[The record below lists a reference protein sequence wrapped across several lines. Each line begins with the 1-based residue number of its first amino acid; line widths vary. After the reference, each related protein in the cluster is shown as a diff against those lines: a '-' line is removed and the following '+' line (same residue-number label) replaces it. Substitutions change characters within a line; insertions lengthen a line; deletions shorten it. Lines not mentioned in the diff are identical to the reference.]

1 MRIGIEAQRLLR
13 PNKHGMDIV
22 ALELIRALQ
31 RIDQLNEYYIFVRP
45 DVDRKC
51 LNPSHNVHIVE
62 IECPNYA
69 LWEQYYLP
77 KFARKYKLDILH
89 CTANTAP
96 LFCNVPVV
104 VTLHDVIF
112 MEKMPKK
119 STSTTYQR
127 LGNLYR
133 KYIVPAAVKRAEH
146 VVTVSHYEKK
156 QIINTL
162 PIPESKISVVH
173 NGVGHS
179 FKQVPIL
186 PQIQLVK
193 HRYELPESYFF
204 YLGNTDPKK
213 NLLNVI
219 KAFSLFAQKVEN
231 VFLVIADLSQHVI
244 ENQLKKIG
252 CLSLMARIRCI
263 GYVPSHLLPTIYFNA
278 LAFLY
283 PSLRESFGLPILEA
297 MSIGTPVLTSDA
309 AAMPEIAGDAAFL
322 ADPTSPEDIYHKMM
336 GIYFNEPKREEMIEA
351 GYANAALFSWEKSAS
366 EMLKVYKYESIMA

>member
-1 MRIGIEAQRLLR
+1 MKLKISLFIPLMGHKYSIYRSKPSKHRKIFIIPILTANFESIKQQSKMRIGIEAQRLLR

-186 PQIQLVK
+186 PQVQLVK

-252 CLSLMARIRCI
+252 CLSLIIAKLFGKYLKMQLQVKPII
-263 GYVPSHLLPTIYFNA
+263 LVVIMNKKILILL
-278 LAFLY
+278 
-283 PSLRESFGLPILEA
+283 
-297 MSIGTPVLTSDA
+297 
-309 AAMPEIAGDAAFL
+309 
-322 ADPTSPEDIYHKMM
+322 
-336 GIYFNEPKREEMIEA
+336 
-351 GYANAALFSWEKSAS
+351 
-366 EMLKVYKYESIMA
+366 

>member
-77 KFARKYKLDILH
+77 KFAQKYKLDILH

-112 MEKMPKK
+112 MEKTPKK

-186 PQIQLVK
+186 PQVQLVK

-309 AAMPEIAGDAAFL
+309 AAMPEIAGEAAFL